1 MKSRWPSFVITLPP
15 SAKCYV
21 MTGVCY
27 TPGFGYFTDTKA
39 VTFKGLCFDLR
50 KIALVIQYRKVL
62 TDVPTV

>member
-1 MKSRWPSFVITLPP
+1 
-15 SAKCYV
+15 